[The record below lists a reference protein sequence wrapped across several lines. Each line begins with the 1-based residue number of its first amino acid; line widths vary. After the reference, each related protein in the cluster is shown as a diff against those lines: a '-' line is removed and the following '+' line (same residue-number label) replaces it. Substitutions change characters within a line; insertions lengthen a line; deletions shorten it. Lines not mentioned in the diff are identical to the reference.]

1 MTDRTMLRLVKAF
14 WDIALWRRTPAQLPA
29 SLLLLALVAAAAAL
43 LEVLS
48 AFLPPVSSDR
58 IFTRIVLSVGLPLG
72 FTWAVLALARHR
84 QRFLQTGIA
93 LLGVGVLAE
102 LVLYPIGSLIHI
114 IGSDRLEAVPLGI
127 LMLVGLI
134 WYLLACANIW
144 RAALDS
150 GLSIGIVVSVGYL
163 LLSIALEQKLLP
175 DT

>member
-1 MTDRTMLRLVKAF
+1 MLRLAKAF

-29 SLLLLALVAAAAAL
+29 SLFLLTLVAAAAAL

-58 IFTRIVLSVGLPLG
+58 IFTRVALSVGLPLG
-72 FTWAVLALARHR
+72 FAWAVLVLARHR

-114 IGSDRLEAVPLGI
+114 IGSDGLASLPLGF

-150 GLSIGIVVSVGYL
+150 GLSLGVAISVGYL
-163 LLSIALEQKLLP
+163 LLSIAVEQQLLP

>member
-1 MTDRTMLRLVKAF
+1 MLRLAKAF
-14 WDIALWRRTPAQLPA
+14 WDIALWRRSPAQLPA
-29 SLLLLALVAAAAAL
+29 SLFLLTLVAAAAAL

-58 IFTRIVLSVGLPLG
+58 IFTRVALSVGLPLG
-72 FTWAVLALARHR
+72 FAWAVLVLARHR

-102 LVLYPIGSLIHI
+102 LVLYPIGSLIHV
-114 IGSDRLEAVPLGI
+114 IGSDRLASLPLGF
-127 LMLVGLI
+127 LMVVGLI

-150 GLSIGIVVSVGYL
+150 GLSVGVAISVGYL
-163 LLSIALEQKLLP
+163 LLSIAVEQQLLP

>member
-1 MTDRTMLRLVKAF
+1 MLRLAKAF

-29 SLLLLALVAAAAAL
+29 SLFLLALVAIAAAL
-43 LEVLS
+43 VEVLS
-48 AFLPPVSSDR
+48 AFLPPASTDR
-58 IFTRIVLSVGLPLG
+58 LLTRIVLSVGLPLG
-72 FTWAVLALARHR
+72 FAWAVLVLTRRR

-102 LVLYPIGSLIHI
+102 LVLYPLGSLIHV
-114 IGSDRLEAVPLGI
+114 IGSDRLAALPLGI
-127 LMLVGLI
+127 LMLLGMI

-150 GLSIGIVVSVGYL
+150 RLSIGVVISVGYL
-163 LLSIALEQKLLP
+163 LLSIALEQQLLP

>member
-1 MTDRTMLRLVKAF
+1 MLRLAKAF
-14 WDIALWRRTPAQLPA
+14 WDISLWRRTPAQLPA
-29 SLLLLALVAAAAAL
+29 SLFLLALVALAAAL

-48 AFLPPVSSDR
+48 AFLPPASTDR
-58 IFTRIVLSVGLPLG
+58 LFTRIVLSVGLPLG
-72 FTWAVLALARHR
+72 FAWAVLVLTRRR

-102 LVLYPIGSLIHI
+102 LVLYPIGSLIHV
-114 IGSDRLEAVPLGI
+114 IGSDRLQAIPLGI
-127 LMLVGLI
+127 LMLLGLI

-150 GLSIGIVVSVGYL
+150 RLSIGVVISVAYL
-163 LLSIALEQKLLP
+163 LLSIALEQQLLP

>member
-1 MTDRTMLRLVKAF
+1 MLRLAKAF
-14 WDIALWRRTPAQLPA
+14 WDIALWKRTPAQLPA
-29 SLLLLALVAAAAAL
+29 SLFLLGLVAGAAAL

-48 AFLPPVSSDR
+48 AFLPPASTDR
-58 IFTRIVLSVGLPLG
+58 IFTRIALSVGSPLA
-72 FTWAVLALARHR
+72 FAWIVLVLTRHR

-102 LVLYPIGSLIHI
+102 LLLYPVGSLIHV
-114 IGSDRLEAVPLGI
+114 IGSDRLASVPLGL

-150 GLSIGIVVSVGYL
+150 GIALGVAVSVGYL
-163 LLSIALEQKLLP
+163 LLSIVLEQQLLP

>member
-1 MTDRTMLRLVKAF
+1 MLRLAKAF

-29 SLLLLALVAAAAAL
+29 SLFLLALVAAAAAL
-43 LEVLS
+43 LEVVS
-48 AFLPPVSSDR
+48 AFLPPASSSQ
-58 IFTRIVLSVGLPLG
+58 ILMRIVLSVGVPLA
-72 FTWAVLALARHR
+72 FTWAVLLLTRRR

-102 LVLYPIGSLIHI
+102 LVLYPIGSLIQVV
-114 IGSDRLEAVPLGI
+114 GSDRLASVPLGV

-150 GLSIGIVVSVGYL
+150 GLSLGVVVSVAYL
-163 LLSIALEQKLLP
+163 LLSIALEQQLL
-175 DT
+175 

>member
-1 MTDRTMLRLVKAF
+1 MLRLAKAF
-14 WDIALWRRTPAQLPA
+14 WEIALWRRTPAQLPA
-29 SLLLLALVAAAAAL
+29 SLFLLALVAIAAAL

-58 IFTRIVLSVGLPLG
+58 IFTRIVLSVAMPLC
-72 FTWAVLALARHR
+72 FAWAVLAVARHR

-93 LLGVGVLAE
+93 LLGVGVLAQ

-114 IGSDRLEAVPLGI
+114 IGSDRLEAVPFGV

-150 GLSIGIVVSVGYL
+150 RLSLGVAISVAYL
-163 LLSIALEQKLLP
+163 VLSIALEQQLLP

>member
-1 MTDRTMLRLVKAF
+1 MTDRTMLQLVKAF

-29 SLLLLALVAAAAAL
+29 SLFLLTLVAAAAAL

-48 AFLPPVSSDR
+48 AFLPPASTDR
-58 IFTRIVLSVGLPLG
+58 LFTRIVLSVGLPLG
-72 FTWAVLALARHR
+72 FAWVVLVLTRHR

-102 LVLYPIGSLIHI
+102 LVLYPIGSLIHV
-114 IGSDRLEAVPLGI
+114 IGSDRVEAIPLGI
-127 LMLVGLI
+127 LMLLGLI

-150 GLSIGIVVSVGYL
+150 GLSIGVVISVGYL
-163 LLSIALEQKLLP
+163 LLSIVLEQQLLP

>member
-1 MTDRTMLRLVKAF
+1 M
-14 WDIALWRRTPAQLPA
+14 
-29 SLLLLALVAAAAAL
+29 
-43 LEVLS
+43 
-48 AFLPPVSSDR
+48 
-58 IFTRIVLSVGLPLG
+58 PLG
-72 FTWAVLALARHR
+72 FAWAVLALTRHR

-102 LVLYPIGSLIHI
+102 LVLYPVGSLIHV
-114 IGSDRLEAVPLGI
+114 IGSDRLASVPFGV

-150 GLSIGIVVSVGYL
+150 GLSLGVVVSVAYL
-163 LLSIALEQKLLP
+163 LLSIALEQQLLP